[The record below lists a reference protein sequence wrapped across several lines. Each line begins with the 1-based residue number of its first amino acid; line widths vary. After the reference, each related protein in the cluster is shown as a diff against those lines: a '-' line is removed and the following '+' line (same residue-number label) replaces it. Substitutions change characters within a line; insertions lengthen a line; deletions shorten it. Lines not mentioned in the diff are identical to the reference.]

1 MSNAKTEVKS
11 PCISV
16 CAMDDISGLCQG
28 CYRTVEEITA
38 WWDMSVDEQ
47 KKMLTVLEERELQKV
62 SFD

>member
-1 MSNAKTEVKS
+1 MSNTKTEVKS

-47 KKMLTVLEERELQKV
+47 KKLLTVLEERELQQV

>member
-1 MSNAKTEVKS
+1 MSNTKTEVKS

-47 KKMLTVLEERELQKV
+47 NKLLTVLEERELQQV

>member
-1 MSNAKTEVKS
+1 MSNTKTEVKS

-28 CYRTVEEITA
+28 CYRTVEEIAA
-38 WWDMSVDEQ
+38 WWDMSIEEQ
-47 KKMLTVLEERELQKV
+47 KKLLTVLEARELQQV

>member
-1 MSNAKTEVKS
+1 MSNTKTEVRS

-47 KKMLTVLEERELQKV
+47 KKLLTVLEERELQQV